1 MINIQNTTAITHSPN
16 GTIEQTLIPVAVQ
29 QNFSSIQQEFWRM
42 EEQQRLMFAQLL
54 DLEGLVK
61 WVTKNHPNVVQEY
74 VVTNA
79 TKEKLGVA

>member
-1 MINIQNTTAITHSPN
+1 MINIQSTIVTAHTLD
-16 GTIEQTLIPVAVQ
+16 GTFTEALIPGVVQ
-29 QNFSSIQQEFWRM
+29 QNFLSIHTEF
-42 EEQQRLMFAQLL
+42 RLMEDRQVEMSKRLW
-54 DLEGLVK
+54 DLEQLIQ